1 MLLYQRSNGGWPKQ
15 FPRDKKVDYNRE
27 LNADE
32 KIELVSGYA
41 GSIDATIDNEATTKE
56 IRYLAKAYKQT
67 GNKNYLRAAV
77 KGFDYL
83 LNAQYA
89 NGGWPQF
96 FPDFSNYRSQITY
109 NDNAMVNV
117 LNVLYD
123 AVYKKNDLDII
134 DEVYANRAV
143 DAIVRGVQCILKT
156 QLKQNGKL
164 TAWCAQYNA
173 KTLQPEMARKFE
185 LASLSGSESV
195 GIVRFLM
202 RIEKPSPAVIESVNS
217 AVEWFNKVKIT
228 GYKYVD
234 IAAPEEKSGRDRVL
248 IPDSAGVVWARFYD
262 METNEPFFTGRD
274 SQRHKSITEVENER
288 RVGYAW
294 YGIWASKLLAKEYPD
309 WKQKWYIKN

>member
-1 MLLYQRSNGGWPKQ
+1 M
-15 FPRDKKVDYNRE
+15 E
-27 LNADE
+27 
-32 KIELVSGYA
+32 A
-41 GSIDATIDNEATTKE
+41 GRN
-56 IRYLAKAYKQT
+56 
-67 GNKNYLRAAV
+67 
-77 KGFDYL
+77 
-83 LNAQYA
+83 
-89 NGGWPQF
+89 

-195 GIVRFLM
+195 GIVRFFM
-202 RIEKPSPAVIESVNS
+202 PDCK
-217 AVEWFNKVKIT
+217 T
-228 GYKYVD
+228 GT
-234 IAAPEEKSGRDRVL
+234 
-248 IPDSAGVVWARFYD
+248 AG
-262 METNEPFFTGRD
+262 N
-274 SQRHKSITEVENER
+274 
-288 RVGYAW
+288 
-294 YGIWASKLLAKEYPD
+294 
-309 WKQKWYIKN
+309 